1 MRREGM
7 ELDSIQLRI
16 KATGRLCKDS
26 NELSR
31 SLKDGQFLHQLSDYE
46 FLNKV
51 HALWSELLISAT
63 FPPMSKSPI

>member
-1 MRREGM
+1 MRRQGM

-16 KATGRLCKDS
+16 KSTGRLCKDS

-31 SLKDGQFLHQLSDYE
+31 SIKGAEFLHQLSDYE

-51 HALWSELLISAT
+51 HALWSELLICAI
-63 FPPMSKSPI
+63 FPPMS